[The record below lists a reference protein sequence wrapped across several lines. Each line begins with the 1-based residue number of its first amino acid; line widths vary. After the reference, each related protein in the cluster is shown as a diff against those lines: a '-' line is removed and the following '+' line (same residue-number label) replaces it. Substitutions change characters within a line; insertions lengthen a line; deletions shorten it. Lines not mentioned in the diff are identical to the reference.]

1 MEVELTEA
9 QKIKVANTDQ
19 VFAIMQD
26 VLKREQYLD
35 LGKEHLWVIGMEN
48 NNRLLFIELISLGCV
63 TETTIHP
70 PDVFRVAI
78 LKNATKMIVCHNHP
92 SGEIEPSQPDIDH
105 TDKLIQMGKYLR
117 VEVVD
122 HMIFCTESFYSF
134 AKEGLFQQLKQS
146 TKWLPSEKL
155 REQLERD
162 YTVLREMAREE
173 GKEEGIEIG
182 LDIGL
187 EKGLKVGD
195 QKAIIM
201 RTEGIEKGLKMGEER
216 GTLKGKK
223 EMAKALK
230 QKGVEISIISETS
243 GLTTEQINK
252 L

>member
-1 MEVELTEA
+1 LP
-9 QKIKVANTDQ
+9 
-19 VFAIMQD
+19 
-26 VLKREQYLD
+26 L
-35 LGKEHLWVIGMEN
+35 
-48 NNRLLFIELISLGCV
+48 SLGCV

-70 PDVFRVAI
+70 PDMFRVAI

-92 SGEIEPSQPDIDH
+92 SGEVEPSDPDIEH
-105 TDKLIQMGKYLR
+105 TDKLIQMGKFLR
-117 VEVVD
+117 VEIVD
-122 HMIFCTESFYSF
+122 HMIFSTDNFYSF

-146 TKWLPSEKL
+146 TKYLLNQAL

-162 YTVLREMAREE
+162 YTVLWEMAREE

-201 RTEGIEKGLKMGEER
+201 KEEGKAEKAR
-216 GTLKGKK
+216 
-223 EMAKALK
+223 EMAKKMKSEGEPLEK
-230 QKGVEISIISETS
+230 IINYT
-243 GLTTEQINK
+243 GLTQKEIED